1 MKDNNKFEYSYTAP
15 TSEER
20 KYIESIRGQYA
31 EKSPPTKLE
40 RLKELDRKVRN
51 MSKAVAITVGICGT
65 LIFGLGMSMFLE
77 WEMTLWGAIAG
88 AVGCLI
94 AALAYPV
101 YRLVAANL
109 RKKYS
114 AEILRL
120 TDELL
125 WEEGAKN

>member
-15 TSEER
+15 TAEER
-20 KYIESIRGQYA
+20 RYIENIRGQYA

-40 RLKELDRKVRN
+40 RLKALDQKVKN
-51 MSKAVAITVGICGT
+51 IPKAVAITVGICGA
-65 LIFGLGMSMFLE
+65 LVFGLGMSMFLE
-77 WEMTLWGAIAG
+77 WEMTLWGAIVG
-88 AVGCLI
+88 AVGCMI

-101 YRLVAANL
+101 YRWVSAKF

-125 WEEGAKN
+125 GEEGAKN